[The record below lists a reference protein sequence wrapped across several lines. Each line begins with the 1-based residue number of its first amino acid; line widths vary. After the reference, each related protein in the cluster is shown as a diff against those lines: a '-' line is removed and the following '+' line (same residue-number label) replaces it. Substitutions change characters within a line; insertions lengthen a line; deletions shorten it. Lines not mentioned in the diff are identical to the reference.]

1 MNKFLVVLAALA
13 LGSCSNELKKP
24 TPFIEEQK
32 MENILFDMSLL
43 YSIESVSAYAREDS
57 LPQIDINSV
66 LKKYDIDSLTFVNN
80 NKYYIEL
87 KEGVYHN
94 MQENISKKLEALKIV
109 TDSLIVQEQEQQDKE
124 KDEVR
129 KQLEEKLKEKNESQ
143 SNEKNALE
151 LSADDMKLQ
160 KVNKLE

>member
-1 MNKFLVVLAALA
+1 MNKFLVVLAALV

-32 MENILFDMSLL
+32 MEEILFDMSLL

-57 LPQIDINSV
+57 LPQIDMNSV
-66 LKKYDIDSLTFVNN
+66 LKKYDIDSLTFVEN

-87 KEGVYHN
+87 KDGVYHN
-94 MQENISKKLEALKIV
+94 MQENISKKLEKLKVV
-109 TDSLIVQEQEQQDKE
+109 TDSLIAKEQDDKDQELEIIK
-124 KDEVR
+124 K
-129 KQLEEKLKEKNESQ
+129 KLEEKLQEKKEKLNSQ
-143 SNEKNALE
+143 PTKISE
-151 LSADDMKLQ
+151 DDMKLQ

>member
-1 MNKFLVVLAALA
+1 MNKFLVVLAALV

-32 MENILFDMSLL
+32 MEEILFDMSLL

-57 LPQIDINSV
+57 LPQIDMNSV
-66 LKKYDIDSLTFVNN
+66 LKKYDIDSLTFVEN

-87 KEGVYHN
+87 KDGVYHN
-94 MQENISKKLEALKIV
+94 MQENISKKLEKLKVV
-109 TDSLIVQEQEQQDKE
+109 TDSLIAKEQDDKDQELEIIK
-124 KDEVR
+124 K
-129 KQLEEKLKEKNESQ
+129 KLEEKLQEKEEKLNSQ
-143 SNEKNALE
+143 PTKISE
-151 LSADDMKLQ
+151 DDMKLQ